1 MAEQIEDLKDDIA
14 EVKQKQKQVDRD
26 FYSKLE
32 HALKGLE
39 GETSKRFNASKEQV
53 EEDEIIS
60 LNKKEKYVKPQKKKH
75 QYSDNMETATFKRF
89 TVPLDVLTDIV
100 KVILEM
106 ELKNEITA
114 VNENKA
120 FIEIKV
126 EYQNGLGFHQK
137 AIANIESILDDYN
150 HYRFEEEETDWR
162 NS

>member
-1 MAEQIEDLKDDIA
+1 
-14 EVKQKQKQVDRD
+14 
-26 FYSKLE
+26 
-32 HALKGLE
+32 
-39 GETSKRFNASKEQV
+39 
-53 EEDEIIS
+53 
-60 LNKKEKYVKPQKKKH
+60 
-75 QYSDNMETATFKRF
+75 METATFKRF
-89 TVPLDVLTDIV
+89 IVPLDVLTDIV

-137 AIANIESILDDYN
+137 AITNIESILDDYN

>member
-1 MAEQIEDLKDDIA
+1 
-14 EVKQKQKQVDRD
+14 
-26 FYSKLE
+26 
-32 HALKGLE
+32 
-39 GETSKRFNASKEQV
+39 
-53 EEDEIIS
+53 
-60 LNKKEKYVKPQKKKH
+60 
-75 QYSDNMETATFKRF
+75 MENATFKRF
-89 TVPLDVLTDIV
+89 TVPLDILTDIV

>member
-1 MAEQIEDLKDDIA
+1 
-14 EVKQKQKQVDRD
+14 
-26 FYSKLE
+26 
-32 HALKGLE
+32 
-39 GETSKRFNASKEQV
+39 
-53 EEDEIIS
+53 
-60 LNKKEKYVKPQKKKH
+60 
-75 QYSDNMETATFKRF
+75 METTTFKRF
-89 TVPLDVLTDIV
+89 IVPLDVLTDIV

-106 ELKNEITA
+106 ELKNEIIA

-137 AIANIESILDDYN
+137 AIANLESILDDYN

>member
-1 MAEQIEDLKDDIA
+1 
-14 EVKQKQKQVDRD
+14 
-26 FYSKLE
+26 
-32 HALKGLE
+32 
-39 GETSKRFNASKEQV
+39 
-53 EEDEIIS
+53 
-60 LNKKEKYVKPQKKKH
+60 
-75 QYSDNMETATFKRF
+75 METATFKRF
-89 TVPLDVLTDIV
+89 TVPLDILTDIV

-126 EYQNGLGFHQK
+126 EYQNGLGFHLK
-137 AIANIESILDDYN
+137 AIANIESIIDDYN